1 MRVLLLLA
9 AAVSAAVLSK
19 AQEEM
24 LENPIRRIVNLLQ
37 KMQKE
42 VTEEGERDK
51 DLNEKFICYCEK
63 NDGELAASTEEL
75 RNKIPQIE
83 ASIKEAVSLKE
94 QLDADLVNH
103 KATREAAKETI
114 ATATKQREK
123 EAAEF
128 ASESGELK
136 SNIGALGKASDA
148 IAKGMSG
155 AFLQSAAANVL
166 RDMASGENS
175 LSRYQRDT
183 LTSFLSTSS
192 GYAPASGE
200 ILGILRQLKEDMEKE
215 LKDVTE
221 AENAAIT
228 EFEGLV
234 CAKEKEIA
242 AATEAI
248 ESKTQRAG
256 EVAVE
261 IVQLKN
267 DLEDTKDELGA
278 DEVFLMELKKSCATK
293 AKEYEERKANRA
305 QELVA
310 IAETIKILNDD
321 DALDLFKKTLPSPS
335 FMQVS
340 RRGAEVRKEALRL
353 IQKAKSPKFNF
364 LALALEGKK
373 AGFGKV
379 IKMIDDMV
387 VKLGVEQEDDD
398 AQKKWCEAEFD
409 KSEDESKDTKRL
421 IEGLTAKEEETSQAI
436 TTISDE
442 LAALKK
448 SIKDLDQAVTDATE
462 QRKGEH
468 KEYVETAA
476 QNTAAVQLLEVAKN
490 RMNKFYNPALYV
502 KPVRRELTEEERIY
516 VNSGGADPR
525 DAEEAAVAGTGIA
538 GTGIAV
544 FTQLKMKYGDDAAPP
559 PPPETVDAY
568 AKKDASGPVA
578 LIEKLKND
586 LEKEMQAAEM
596 DEKQSQKDYEEMMAD
611 SANQRHTDSKS
622 ITEKDA
628 QKADLEGD
636 LQAAKEAKK
645 NAQAE
650 MMALGEYI
658 AKLHGSCDFLLENF
672 DVRKEAR
679 ASEIDALKKAKA
691 VLSGADYSLLQT
703 VPRQPAFLA
712 KKH

>member
-1 MRVLLLLA
+1 MRVLGFVLV
-9 AAVSAAVLSK
+9 AAVQAAVLTRS
-19 AQEEM
+19 AEDM

-37 KMQKE
+37 KMTKE
-42 VTEEGERDK
+42 VAEEGERDK

-94 QLDADLVNH
+94 QLDADLARH
-103 KATREAAKETI
+103 KSDRQAAKESI
-114 ATATKQREK
+114 DTATKQRQK
-123 EAAEF
+123 EADAFAE
-128 ASESGELK
+128 ESGELK
-136 SNIGALGKASDA
+136 SNIAALKKATDA

-155 AFLQSAAANVL
+155 SFLQSSAANTL
-166 RDMASGENS
+166 RQIAVDNLD

-200 ILGILRQLKEDMEKE
+200 ILGILRQLQEDMEKE

-221 AENAAIT
+221 TENAAIT
-228 EFEGLV
+228 DFEGLV
-234 CAKEKEIA
+234 AAKEKEIA

-256 EVAVE
+256 ETAVQ
-261 IVQLKN
+261 IVSLKN

-278 DEVFLMELKKSCATK
+278 DEVFLMELKKSCASK

-387 VKLGVEQEDDD
+387 VKLGVEQEDDE

-436 TTISDE
+436 TTLSDD

-468 KEYVETAA
+468 KEYVETTA

-516 VNSGGADPR
+516 VQSGGADPR

-544 FTQLKMKYGDDAAPP
+544 FTQLKLKSKDAPP

-703 VPRQPAFLA
+703 VPHQPAFLA